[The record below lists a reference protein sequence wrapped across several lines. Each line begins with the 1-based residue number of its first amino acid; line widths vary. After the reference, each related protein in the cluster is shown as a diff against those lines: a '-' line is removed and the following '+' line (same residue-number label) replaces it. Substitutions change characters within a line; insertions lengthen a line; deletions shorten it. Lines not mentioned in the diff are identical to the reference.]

1 VDLVVLMR
9 LCPKCGV
16 LLDQAEV
23 PRGPCDTCRRTHE
36 RERSRA
42 RRAESKAVRAR
53 NSRAWQLVREA
64 AKQRDHNRCIRC
76 GSTERLEVHH
86 RIPIEQGGSALALDN
101 LATLCVPCHRK
112 EEGVVSTGVFLRER
126 ASHPRP
132 ERWEKET
139 QNRGREM
146 KSGEASPRNREISLG

>member
-1 VDLVVLMR
+1 VDLVVLVR
-9 LCPKCGV
+9 LCPRCGV
-16 LLDQAEV
+16 QM
-23 PRGPCDTCRRTHE
+23 PYPGRGPCEDCRRTHE

-64 AKQRDHNRCIRC
+64 ARQRDHNRCVRC

-86 RIPIEQGGSALALDN
+86 RIPIEQGGSALTLDN

-112 EEGVVSTGVFLRER
+112 EEGVVSTGDFLRER
-126 ASHPRP
+126 PSHPETPR
-132 ERWEKET
+132 REKQSQKT
-139 QNRGREM
+139 QREM
-146 KSGEASPRNREISLG
+146 KSRGASPRSGEISIG